1 MGAMA
6 QPGGDMVEG
15 FPDPHHDHGHCV
27 ASALESA
34 EAICVARGEKLTA
47 LRRQVL
53 ELVWGGHRP
62 TGAYD
67 ILAAMQTQT
76 GRKIA
81 PPTVYRTLDFLQ
93 QQGLV
98 HRIESLNA
106 YVGCRAP
113 GRPHD
118 VQFMICRRCG
128 TAVELGDRRVA
139 LSLEA
144 VAVAAGFAIETRVVE
159 LTGRCA
165 RCVEPPDGSP
175 GPASGQ

>member
-6 QPGGDMVEG
+6 WSGDDSADG

-81 PPTVYRTLDFLQ
+81 PPTVYRTLDFLR

-128 TAVELGDRRVA
+128 TAVELDDRRIA
-139 LSLEA
+139 RSLEA
-144 VAVAAGFAIETRVVE
+144 VAAAAGFVIENRVVE
-159 LTGRCA
+159 LSGRCA
-165 RCVEPPDGSP
+165 RCVAPPDGSP
-175 GPASGQ
+175 GPA

>member
-1 MGAMA
+1 MRASTR
-6 QPGGDMVEG
+6 PGGEVADG

-27 ASALESA
+27 ASALGSA

-67 ILAAMQTQT
+67 ILAAMQAQT

-118 VQFMICRRCG
+118 VQFMICRSCR
-128 TAVELGDRRVA
+128 AAIELDDR
-139 LSLEA
+139 A
-144 VAVAAGFAIETRVVE
+144 VASSLDAAAAAAGFAIEQRVVE
-159 LTGRCA
+159 VSGLCA
-165 RCVEPPDGSP
+165 RCATPRDGSP
-175 GPASGQ
+175 APALAG

>member
-1 MGAMA
+1 MRASTR
-6 QPGGDMVEG
+6 PGGEVADG

-27 ASALESA
+27 ASALGSA

-67 ILAAMQTQT
+67 ILAAMQAQT

-118 VQFMICRRCG
+118 VQFMICRQCG
-128 TAVELGDRRVA
+128 TAVELDDRRVA
-139 LSLEA
+139 RALET
-144 VAVAAGFAIETRVVE
+144 VAGAAGFAIERRVVE
-159 LTGRCA
+159 LSGRCA
-165 RCVEPPDGSP
+165 RCVALPDASQ
-175 GPASGQ
+175 GPASAR